1 MKKYTFFFIAAVA
14 LISCSKA
21 ETDDLLKTTTE
32 HGDKV
37 VLTSPSIPTRVAISD
52 HQYVF
57 EKSDKIV
64 LVSSRSKRY
73 AVLEQ
78 VTEDDAT
85 SFQGEFNGNIAEDDT
100 FTAYYNCAD
109 TDDATQ
115 LEKLVSG
122 TTTLIQNGMPWMS
135 SEGLEYTRDAMGRVT
150 ISSPEFSALQGYRA
164 VAVEAPFTGTFS
176 LFPAGSTDA
185 VASGIKLIDHSGNDV
200 AYSAIVN
207 VKDGMEGFWIKVKK
221 DGKSMYKSYSK
232 TVVTENKKV
241 TIKEFVPVYI
251 DIDIQ
256 ISGFATSYSYYKGID
271 GVEKN
276 IATANAT
283 ANDWIGSGSASY
295 TIESE
300 GIPSTLFTFESFKL
314 TVDGKEYTGN
324 ETTKLISVDETTG
337 HTKWEEKTIVA
348 SVTYKDIEGIEYT
361 SERRVTR
368 HITGLPYVINDFS
381 LVGTG
386 TVQKNYTFQTPA
398 SVYIKVI
405 LSNTILKTTY
415 RGFDFETYA
424 SENKIGTLS
433 IAKKAF
439 GNEADYISTT
449 FIGALNAGGSIRF
462 KIDNFDRSLTCT
474 VSKIKVCYNDN

>member
-164 VAVEAPFTGTFS
+164 GRRSTVHRYIQPLPGRQYRRSRLRHRTDRPLGQRCRIFS
-176 LFPAGSTDA
+176 
-185 VASGIKLIDHSGNDV
+185 HC
-200 AYSAIVN
+200 
-207 VKDGMEGFWIKVKK
+207 
-221 DGKSMYKSYSK
+221 
-232 TVVTENKKV
+232 
-241 TIKEFVPVYI
+241 
-251 DIDIQ
+251 Q
-256 ISGFATSYSYYKGID
+256 CQ
-271 GVEKN
+271 
-276 IATANAT
+276 
-283 ANDWIGSGSASY
+283 
-295 TIESE
+295 
-300 GIPSTLFTFESFKL
+300 
-314 TVDGKEYTGN
+314 
-324 ETTKLISVDETTG
+324 
-337 HTKWEEKTIVA
+337 
-348 SVTYKDIEGIEYT
+348 
-361 SERRVTR
+361 RRHGR
-368 HITGLPYVINDFS
+368 LLD
-381 LVGTG
+381 
-386 TVQKNYTFQTPA
+386 
-398 SVYIKVI
+398 
-405 LSNTILKTTY
+405 
-415 RGFDFETYA
+415 
-424 SENKIGTLS
+424 
-433 IAKKAF
+433 
-439 GNEADYISTT
+439 
-449 FIGALNAGGSIRF
+449 
-462 KIDNFDRSLTCT
+462 
-474 VSKIKVCYNDN
+474 